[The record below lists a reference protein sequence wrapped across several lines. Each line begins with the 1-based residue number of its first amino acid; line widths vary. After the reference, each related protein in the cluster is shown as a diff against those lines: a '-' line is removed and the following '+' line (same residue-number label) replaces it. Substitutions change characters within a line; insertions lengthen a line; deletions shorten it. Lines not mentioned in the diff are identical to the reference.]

1 LGFRLLLFPYN
12 KQAIEKGIYKVL
24 NKALR
29 LIRIFHDLTQKD
41 LANKLQIS
49 KSYLSELES
58 GKKNPTLE
66 IITKYSEQFDI
77 PLSSIMFFSESMD
90 SGDNAEKLRG
100 FVSKKVIAIL
110 DFIAE
115 KADSSYAE

>member
-1 LGFRLLLFPYN
+1 
-12 KQAIEKGIYKVL
+12 VL

-41 LANKLQIS
+41 LAEKLKIS
-49 KSYLSELES
+49 RSYLSEIES

-66 IITKYSEQFDI
+66 IIVSYSEQFDI
-77 PLSSIMFFSESMD
+77 PMSSIMFFSESMNSED
-90 SGDNAEKLRG
+90 KAEKLRG
-100 FVSKKVIAIL
+100 FISKKVIAIL

-115 KADSSYAE
+115 KSDPPYDN

>member
-24 NKALR
+24 NEALR

-49 KSYLSELES
+49 KSYLSEIES
-58 GKKNPTLE
+58 GKKKPTLE

>member
-1 LGFRLLLFPYN
+1 
-12 KQAIEKGIYKVL
+12 VL

-41 LANKLQIS
+41 LAEKLKIS
-49 KSYLSELES
+49 RSYLSEIES

-66 IITKYSEQFDI
+66 IIVSYSEQFDI
-77 PLSSIMFFSESMD
+77 PMSSIMFFSESMNSED
-90 SGDNAEKLRG
+90 KTEKLRG
-100 FVSKKVIAIL
+100 FISKKVIAIL

-115 KADSSYAE
+115 KSDSPYDS